1 MEQIINGI
9 NNNKLINKY
18 NYSRIWKYT
27 YAISVG

>member
-18 NYSRIWKYT
+18 NYKIWNYKDNLHY
-27 YAISVG
+27 